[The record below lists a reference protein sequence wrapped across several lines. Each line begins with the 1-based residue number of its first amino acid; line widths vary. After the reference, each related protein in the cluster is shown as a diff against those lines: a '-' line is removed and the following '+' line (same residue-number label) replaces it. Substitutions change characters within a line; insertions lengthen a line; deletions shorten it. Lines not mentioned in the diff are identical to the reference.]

1 MNWLG
6 FSLCR
11 TLFLIPVVV
20 TISQVSHAGIL
31 EELSQAAKATHTLST
46 CPTYNKRDAHMALS
60 QADVCVQAN
69 SQDLS
74 KQGLDLSKI
83 QKTIETNVEDRYFAT
98 LATQHSNEL
107 VCASQFA
114 EKVQAGDVQ
123 AANVLKPLF
132 RDLRTFKQALN
143 EATEN
148 ITKNPQVSL
157 KVCPLSLADLKND
170 FPNEQSR
177 DTDLNYVACAQ
188 LISARSSYQAVLSAI
203 PLAQFPSTQA
213 ALNKYATSKADLSD
227 AALDK
232 LIQSTYKN
240 AKTEILKQAQD
251 IRDKAKS
258 KGGSAFSRSD
268 RHALLADPR
277 LTEKVLTDSGN
288 SEALKAVACT
298 ADARYGSGAD
308 DLDTGLFVG
317 SMAVSGGLVIKAAG
331 SAMKMAT
338 AANAGR
344 ALGVFSWN
352 TSNIIRIA
360 AIAGLQ
366 GTSAWNGIE
375 KACFDNT
382 VKMKATTA
390 GSCSDA
396 PSVEKLQQDNCVLA
410 GALAAMEI
418 APGAAVA
425 KLTDKQNK
433 MAAALKGRAL
443 EAKIAARR
451 AAIAERNAP
460 SPTTSAAS
468 SSSVVAPLKVAPKKG
483 VTVVQTDAA
492 APTTGGNV
500 TSSSQLSAARA
511 KKEQERT
518 LAAKEKEAEEMRA
531 AGVDE
536 YDIHFK
542 QMRDEELA
550 NLKSEGLYTTK
561 APTGTTF
568 ESGSLVKGGKGPF
581 ESKAGDLNLITE
593 EQLKQLERHN
603 PGTVVY
609 NYKTGEELVIGLDD
623 FDKDLMKLKIAGKY
637 LQWGFKTTP

>member
-1 MNWLG
+1 
-6 FSLCR
+6 
-11 TLFLIPVVV
+11 
-20 TISQVSHAGIL
+20 
-31 EELSQAAKATHTLST
+31 
-46 CPTYNKRDAHMALS
+46 
-60 QADVCVQAN
+60 
-69 SQDLS
+69 
-74 KQGLDLSKI
+74 
-83 QKTIETNVEDRYFAT
+83 
-98 LATQHSNEL
+98 
-107 VCASQFA
+107 
-114 EKVQAGDVQ
+114 
-123 AANVLKPLF
+123 
-132 RDLRTFKQALN
+132 
-143 EATEN
+143 
-148 ITKNPQVSL
+148 
-157 KVCPLSLADLKND
+157 
-170 FPNEQSR
+170 
-177 DTDLNYVACAQ
+177 
-188 LISARSSYQAVLSAI
+188 
-203 PLAQFPSTQA
+203 
-213 ALNKYATSKADLSD
+213 
-227 AALDK
+227 
-232 LIQSTYKN
+232 
-240 AKTEILKQAQD
+240 
-251 IRDKAKS
+251 
-258 KGGSAFSRSD
+258 
-268 RHALLADPR
+268 
-277 LTEKVLTDSGN
+277 
-288 SEALKAVACT
+288 
-298 ADARYGSGAD
+298 
-308 DLDTGLFVG
+308 
-317 SMAVSGGLVIKAAG
+317 
-331 SAMKMAT
+331 MKMAT

-352 TSNIIRIA
+352 TSNIIRTA
-360 AIAGLQ
+360 AIAGMQ

-375 KACFDNT
+375 KACFANT

-460 SPTTSAAS
+460 PTANNTAVSTN
-468 SSSVVAPLKVAPKKG
+468 SSVTPLNAVPKKG
-483 VTVVQTDAA
+483 GTVVQTDAT
-492 APTTGGNV
+492 APTNGGNV
-500 TSSSQLSAARA
+500 TSSSQLNAARA

-609 NYKTGEELVIGLDD
+609 NYKTGEELVIGVDD
-623 FDKDLMKLKIAGKY
+623 FDKDLLKLKIAGKY